1 MLASSGEGLSRGL
14 CFNLRAFRR
23 DRSVSPSEEEVTFR
37 FLDGTSVGARLEF
50 FVLGGLWSLV
60 VSTEDLRF
68 SPTVLE
74 ERRRPPV
81 NG

>member
-1 MLASSGEGLSRGL
+1 MLVNSGERLPRATG
-14 CFNLRAFRR
+14 FNLRAFER
-23 DRSVSPSEEEVTFR
+23 DCSISPSEEEVTLR
-37 FLDGTSVGARLEF
+37 FLDGTSGGAFLEP
-50 FVLGGLWSLV
+50 FVSGGMWSLV
-60 VSTEDLRF
+60 ARTEDLRF